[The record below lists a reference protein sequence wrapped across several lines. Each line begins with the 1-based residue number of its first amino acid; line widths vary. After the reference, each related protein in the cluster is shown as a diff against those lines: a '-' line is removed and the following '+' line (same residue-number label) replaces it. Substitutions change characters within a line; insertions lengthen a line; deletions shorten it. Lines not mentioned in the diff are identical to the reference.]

1 MPKKFLDFNG
11 LCRILTKL
19 DEYPDNEILSV
30 VINSI
35 SSELE
40 TKLDNDDLIAL
51 TANEMHQ
58 AIIDAYTSEQIYTS

>member
-51 TANEMHQ
+51 TANEMH
-58 AIIDAYTSEQIYTS
+58 